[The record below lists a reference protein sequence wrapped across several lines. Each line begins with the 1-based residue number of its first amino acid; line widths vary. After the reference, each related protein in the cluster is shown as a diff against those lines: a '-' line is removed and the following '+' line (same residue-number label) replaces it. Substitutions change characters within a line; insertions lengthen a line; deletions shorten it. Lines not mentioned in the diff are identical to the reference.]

1 VPDYGRVHKIETR
14 RGVHADGS
22 GRLPTLRKMP
32 YSSDGK
38 NSQQVLKDF
47 EAGLLNDHGGN
58 TTEYLHAVIMVRTA
72 QEQRRWATVAAI
84 AACLSLVVAIV
95 ALVIAAHP

>member
-1 VPDYGRVHKIETR
+1 M
-14 RGVHADGS
+14 
-22 GRLPTLRKMP
+22 LCKMP

-38 NSQQVLKDF
+38 NSQQVLNDF

-84 AACLSLVVAIV
+84 AGRGGLQWPRRGGLQWPHFASVVV
-95 ALVIAAHP
+95 CS